1 MFPVT
6 MTFTVQNI
14 DQLNAVMATLSGGAQ
29 MQVTAEV
36 AAVKKSKP
44 ETVAAI
50 TEPAATPS
58 TAAATAA
65 PAPKVE
71 TSTAPAATSIMDK
84 DALTA
89 AVKNA
94 IAKVGRDPVVALM
107 QSYGVGRA
115 GEVPAEKRVTFD
127 AALLALV
134 A

>member
-6 MTFTVQNI
+6 ITLNTA
-14 DQLNAVMATLSGGAQ
+14 DQLNAVMVALSGGAQ
-29 MQVTAEV
+29 MQVTPKADTEKKSEPK
-36 AAVKKSKP
+36 AAVA
-44 ETVAAI
+44 TVAA
-50 TEPAATPS
+50 TEPAATPP

-65 PAPKVE
+65 PAPKAE
-71 TSTAPAATSIMDK
+71 TSAPAIMDK

-127 AALLALV
+127 AALLALT